1 MHRTSKLAEIK
12 LVTKHCSHA
21 NFSYPRK
28 NDGSFASTIRTVNDR
43 TSLGSDSSAPG
54 LIDDRS
60 DSECS
65 QDDDSQYHAET
76 SEIWD
81 SFWQHGQ
88 EVHALPIEA
97 EDEKPYPALI
107 PTHHSREHSQDSYE
121 ERVPSWPLP
130 DTRPPSRMR
139 KPAASYSAFPSVRPH
154 SIQKRLSV
162 AKKDGIPIRPP
173 RPTDLLLTPC
183 LQQVTHTV
191 TSPTLTHV
199 GGAFPTVALRP
210 TTSSGEQTRATKS
223 LDGRPHDLPNLARR
237 ASMVLTRRPSLH
249 ALKVRT
255 PRHTKSISNIVFSTS
270 PADVEPV
277 PPTPKS
283 ATFMEPQSFFDYDD
297 SDCEDDHRGF
307 RFRFHKRGSSEI
319 KPADKPKR
327 RNRAETLPS
336 SPVIEEPSSH
346 GKPKRQA
353 DVLGRMLGRRS
364 RQS

>member
-1 MHRTSKLAEIK
+1 MDRTSKLAEIK

-21 NFSYPRK
+21 NFSYPRRD
-28 NDGSFASTIRTVNDR
+28 DGSFANTIRTVNDR
-43 TSLGSDSSAPG
+43 TSLGSESSAPG

-60 DSECS
+60 DSEYS

-88 EVHALPIEA
+88 RVHALPVEV
-97 EDEKPYPALI
+97 EEEKPYPALI
-107 PTHHSREHSQDSYE
+107 PTHHSRERSQDSYE
-121 ERVPSWPLP
+121 ERVPSWPLR
-130 DTRPPSRMR
+130 DTRPSSRMR

-183 LQQVTHTV
+183 LQQVTNTV
-191 TSPTLTHV
+191 TSPTLMHV
-199 GGAFPTVALRP
+199 GGAFPTVAHRP
-210 TTSSGEQTRATKS
+210 TTSSGEQMRATKS

-255 PRHTKSISNIVFSTS
+255 PRHTKSISNIVFS

-277 PPTPKS
+277 PPTP
-283 ATFMEPQSFFDYDD
+283 TLTELQSFFDYDD
-297 SDCEDDHRGF
+297 SDGEDDHRGF
-307 RFRFHKRGSSEI
+307 RLRFHKRGSSEV
-319 KPADKPKR
+319 KPAEKPKR

-336 SPVIEEPSSH
+336 SPVTEVASH

-364 RQS
+364 RQN